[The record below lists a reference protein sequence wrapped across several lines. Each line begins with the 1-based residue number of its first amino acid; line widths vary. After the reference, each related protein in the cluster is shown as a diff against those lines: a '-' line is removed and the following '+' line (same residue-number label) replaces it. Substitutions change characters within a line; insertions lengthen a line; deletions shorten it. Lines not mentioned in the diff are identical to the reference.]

1 MKFDLESINQDFF
14 CFLSYKETLYS
25 AFHNRIMNYKLSPW
39 YKPIYIL
46 SNSRI
51 RTHNHLVHKRT
62 LNHLAKQAKWLRY
75 VVYVSVR
82 CISLWLWLNGQ
93 VVLGWNSVAVISD
106 IAPVLSKEFRD
117 IQATIDC
124 GFTLKCLRDMIIIQ
138 SSIYYFVN

>member
-1 MKFDLESINQDFF
+1 M
-14 CFLSYKETLYS
+14 
-25 AFHNRIMNYKLSPW
+25 
-39 YKPIYIL
+39 
-46 SNSRI
+46 
-51 RTHNHLVHKRT
+51 
-62 LNHLAKQAKWLRY
+62 
-75 VVYVSVR
+75 YVSVW